1 MTWQINSI
9 CLRRSWWLHL
19 IFEPACSGCLLRL
32 LAPRCHVRLVLAVTA
47 AEWDRCL
54 FSLGYTDPER
64 VPLVSKN
71 DCVLC
76 PTSHTAFMDPC
87 MRRVLHIPIQS
98 VR

>member
-19 IFEPACSGCLLRL
+19 IFEPACPAACSDCLL
-32 LAPRCHVRLVLAVTA
+32 LVAMCDWFLAVTA

-64 VPLVSKN
+64 VLLVSKN

-87 MRRVLHIPIQS
+87 MRRVLHIHIQS